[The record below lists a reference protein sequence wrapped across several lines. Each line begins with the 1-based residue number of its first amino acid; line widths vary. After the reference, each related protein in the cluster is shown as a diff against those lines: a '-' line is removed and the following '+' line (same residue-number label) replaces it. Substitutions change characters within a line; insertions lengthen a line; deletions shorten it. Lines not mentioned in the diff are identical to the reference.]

1 MGPVRQVH
9 RGRTGGEVK
18 PDKNLLS
25 SVLNEV
31 SLVWKEPEK
40 LRGLQQEEATGG
52 REHTPGLS
60 NPLKVLL

>member
-1 MGPVRQVH
+1 MKPV
-9 RGRTGGEVK
+9 
-18 PDKNLLS
+18 KNLLS

-31 SLVWKEPEK
+31 LVWKEPEK
-40 LRGLQQEEATGG
+40 LCGLQQEEATGG